1 MTLGGNKARLK
12 LHRLVGQA
20 LPNFLSNFS
29 LLGRQAPGKRQSI
42 ISKKKTITT
51 TQFYNVSINVHNSTT
66 CAKRVMC
73 SNVPQGHYYPHTVT
87 SVEYSF
93 HHLHAPQSPDR
104 DSHQSLY
111 QSQQSQ
117 TQGLLG
123 EKPSARRQ
131 CTSTLSEGEREEVG

>member
-12 LHRLVGQA
+12 LHRLVGSAQ
-20 LPNFLSNFS
+20 LSVQLFVA
-29 LLGRQAPGKRQSI
+29 GQAPGKRQSI
-42 ISKKKTITT
+42 ISKKTTITT
-51 TQFYNVSINVHNSTT
+51 TQFYNVSITVYNSTT

-73 SNVPQGHYYPHTVT
+73 SNVLQGHYYPHIVT

-131 CTSTLSEGEREEVG
+131 CTSTLGEGGREEVG